1 MLKKLVLLYF
11 IGPVFCSFM
20 SDNVQINALLK
31 IFRRPRGSKLEE
43 IKKMLDLWST
53 HLPEHYSTQM
63 NKKRDL

>member
-31 IFRRPRGSKLEE
+31 IFRRPRGSKLEG
-43 IKKMLDLWST
+43 IKKNVGFVVNALT
-53 HLPEHYSTQM
+53 
-63 NKKRDL
+63 